1 MAGISGLLAAAE
13 PLDSSFLLWFAENKI
28 RFVLFGLG
36 GIMLGGIL
44 ALGLRWLFLKLREWM
59 NRREM
64 LRATAPNAQAPIEP
78 NTLIKIWRAFLAALP
93 SDARDTVKHYPTVT
107 VFGPPGVGKSQLIRS
122 KLDWQGQASQFL
134 PSHTDNPLLQVY
146 LGAKLVALEY
156 GATLLGNASPVT
168 RAALQKLWTPL
179 YKRRQATAVLVFKV
193 SALEKTPPEQMAE
206 MAQLIRGKLSLLAE
220 ISGHPVETRICLTH
234 MERMRGYLEFARFC
248 VRHRLPLEL
257 PIQTA
262 MEAGSM
268 REGTADYQRFL
279 PLALTSLPSTEFCQ
293 VVQFLRA
300 VPPQLAFLDA
310 LIQPLSR
317 GGLAGQPPRL
327 DRLYFYSSK
336 DPERG
341 SDPLA
346 VRRENPNRWENS
358 PILNAMW
365 NARWQLAGCAA
376 LLIAFFSFL
385 TIVAVRHGR
394 SVHSAQDAVQKFEF
408 AVKRAHEKMGV
419 SSESIAVRAAEK
431 VARKEVTDVLATDHR
446 WLLCH
451 MMYGH
456 EKEQLP
462 ERLLGAIRQGYLL
475 PMLDRFGAQRDI
487 DRTLYT
493 LGIIYSSHDN
503 PLGGL
508 INAQQQDVTSLLELP
523 EGIIRDYIDLSDSPW
538 TGSPPVA
545 WSRLLSQ
552 HQTSPATSIQPWL
565 TYFSALEIAVR
576 EKVVTPEQIRRLQQA
591 SAPLLHVTDAVR
603 RDRMLGQIYH
613 LLLEESPILEVLKP
627 LADTHL
633 TLSPPPWLR
642 DQLSPLSGILHL
654 IHDSDPDSARD
665 DQLSLRQVVRLLD
678 DLDGRRK
685 ATDITYDFE
694 LQGRPFSFS
703 ARSWLDLILRSRHRA
718 IMGSLGN
725 GPEEQPR
732 SKPSRRRRRHRH
744 SSGHHHER
752 SSEPKV
758 ASDADPGPAPPPDS
772 YSKAQ
777 FEKDIKPLLQRLAKG
792 LQENPDLAP
801 EDRGTLNRYV
811 ADEVRRYA
819 RRYCDSLLALHRSY
833 VFPGGGV
840 AATHQAL
847 ITMVQPSGSLFQ
859 HLKTVADNANIAD
872 LQGPYLQPLA
882 TCLTTFTPLVNLM
895 TPGKENNYPNLK
907 PYSEIVAG
915 LIKELDTGK
924 PAGQKEDGKAAML
937 SDLVSP
943 VGRAALAVL
952 DENPASHERK
962 TEQFLA
968 SIGLGGAMGQPMLAP
983 MRHVTRL
990 GIAEVEQ
997 AVAQQFQSTLLPL
1010 VSPLIS
1016 HYPFERTADKEVQPS
1031 ELEILKPTEGA
1042 FWLTFR
1048 AIFGPV
1054 VIEKNGDW
1062 SARKWQR
1069 GSLSL
1074 PTELLPMANHMTRLS
1089 RQLFTR
1095 EGNRQPLQISVKP
1108 LPFSATAGG
1117 IPITMIFLR
1126 SGKAQVFGVNAIP
1139 SSRPLAVSWWQ
1150 SDVASV
1156 GAEFSIATSGR
1167 KQTQSIEVSDSA
1179 WSFFRLL
1186 DKASQSDGR
1195 VMSWN
1200 LPSDGGQPAIDV
1212 RFELGSDPWQIF
1224 MSKAASGAK
1233 R

>member
-1 MAGISGLLAAAE
+1 MSAIAALLAQPVAGPTE
-13 PLDSSFLLWFAENKI
+13 VLWFVENKL
-28 RFVLFGLG
+28 RVVLFGVTGLVV
-36 GIMLGGIL
+36 GGIL
-44 ALGLRWLFLKLREWM
+44 ALVLRWAFLKFREWL
-59 NRREM
+59 NRRQM
-64 LRATAPNAQAPIEP
+64 LQATAPNAAAPLEP

-93 SDARDTVKHYPTVT
+93 SDARDTVKNYPTVT

-134 PSHTDNPLLQVY
+134 PSHTDNPLLQIY
-146 LGAKLVALEY
+146 LGAKLVAHEF

-168 RAALQKLWTPL
+168 RAALQKLWTPI

-206 MAQLIRGKLSLLAE
+206 MAQLIRGKLTLLAQ

-234 MERMRGYLEFARFC
+234 MDRMRGYLEFARFC
-248 VRHRLPLEL
+248 IRHRLPQE
-257 PIQTA
+257 IQIQPA
-262 MEAGSM
+262 LEAGSM

-310 LIQPLSR
+310 LLQPLSR

-327 DRLYFYSSK
+327 DRLYFFSSK
-336 DPERG
+336 DSERG

-365 NARWQLAGCAA
+365 NARWALAGCAA
-376 LLIAFFSFL
+376 ILIAFFSFL
-385 TIVAVRHGR
+385 TVVAVRHGR
-394 SVHSAQDAVQKFEF
+394 SVHHAQEAVHKFES
-408 AVKRAHEKMGV
+408 AVKRAHDKAGV
-419 SSESIAVRAAEK
+419 SSESVAVRAAEK
-431 VARKEVTDVLATDHR
+431 VARKEVTDVLATDKR
-446 WLLCH
+446 WLICH
-451 MMYGH
+451 LMYGR

-462 ERLLGAIRQGYLL
+462 ESLLGAIRQGYLL
-475 PMLDRFGAQRDI
+475 PMLEKFGAQRDI

-493 LGIIYSSHDN
+493 LGIIYSSRDN

-508 INAQQQDVTSLLELP
+508 INAQQQDVTTLLELP
-523 EGIIRDYIDLSDSPW
+523 DGIIRDYIELTETPW
-538 TGSPPVA
+538 TGSPAVA

-642 DQLSPLSGILHL
+642 DQLTPLSGILHL

-725 GPEEQPR
+725 DDTPA
-732 SKPSRRRRRHRH
+732 KPSRRRHRHR
-744 SSGHHHER
+744 SRGHRRER
-752 SSEPKV
+752 EPTVKV
-758 ASDADPGPAPPPDS
+758 ASDADAGPAPPPDS
-772 YSKAQ
+772 YSRAQ

-819 RRYCDSLLALHRSY
+819 KRYCDSLLALHRSY

-847 ITMVQPSGSLFQ
+847 ISMVQPTGSLVQ

-872 LQGPYLQPLA
+872 LKGPYLQPLA

-895 TPGKENNYPNLK
+895 ASGKEGGYPNLK
-907 PYSEIVAG
+907 PYVEIVG
-915 LIKELDTGK
+915 GIIKELDTGK

-943 VGRAALAVL
+943 VGRTALAVL

-968 SIGLGGAMGQPMLAP
+968 SIGLGGAMGQPLLAP

-1016 HYPFERTADKEVQPS
+1016 HFPFERTADKEVQPA

-1054 VIEKNGDW
+1054 VLEKNGDW

-1069 GSLSL
+1069 GSLNL

-1095 EGNRQPLQISVKP
+1095 EGARQPLQISVKP

-1117 IPITMIFLR
+1117 VPLTMIFLR

-1139 SSRPLAVSWWQ
+1139 SSRPLAISWWQ

-1167 KQTQSIEVSDSA
+1167 KQSQSIEVSDSA

-1186 DKASQSDGR
+1186 DKATAQTDGR
-1195 VMSWN
+1195 VMTWN
-1200 LPSDGGQPAIDV
+1200 LPSDGGQPPIDV

-1224 MSKAASGAK
+1224 MSKAMSGAK